1 MTGHDK
7 VRERPKSTNPSSMT
21 IRFPDKPLDNDGDTV
36 VVASDNDYPTTAS
49 DSTIGS
55 GAVSLL
61 DIEEDE
67 DGIECW

>member
-1 MTGHDK
+1 
-7 VRERPKSTNPSSMT
+7 MT